1 MEVMHHT
8 SFSVR
13 YRSHG
18 DLQSHHIAELE
29 KIQGAVARFI
39 LQLPSSASKVSAY
52 MDAGMKPIDLRLKA
66 RQLMF
71 VHAVTSP
78 KKEKLVHM
86 VVETVL
92 ADKTDPW
99 TAQVQEEI
107 NNLPVQDFFSAGRKQ
122 IKEIIKQYQINTVHI
137 MKGGYSSLVWMCEPI
152 KWFTLQPHVN
162 DSQESR
168 TLNRFRSADVGL
180 GNRRLNS
187 WGYQYTDCPLCDE
200 DGKGFELN
208 ELHVILCCS
217 SVGFEQ

>member
-1 MEVMHHT
+1 MGVMRHT

-39 LQLPSSASKVSAY
+39 LQLPSSASKVSAS

-71 VHAVTSP
+71 VHTVTSP
-78 KKEKLVHM
+78 KKEKLVRM
-86 VVETVL
+86 VIETVL
-92 ADKTDPW
+92 TDKTDPW

-107 NNLPVQDFFSAGRKQ
+107 NNLPVRDFFSADRKQ
-122 IKEIIKQYQINTVHI
+122 IKEIIKQYQINQVHI
-137 MKGGYSSLVWMCEPI
+137 MKGGYSSQVWMCEPI
-152 KWFTLQPHVN
+152 KWFTLQPHMN

-180 GNRRLNS
+180 GNRRPKPIYRLP
-187 WGYQYTDCPLCDE
+187 PL
-200 DGKGFELN
+200 
-208 ELHVILCCS
+208 
-217 SVGFEQ
+217 